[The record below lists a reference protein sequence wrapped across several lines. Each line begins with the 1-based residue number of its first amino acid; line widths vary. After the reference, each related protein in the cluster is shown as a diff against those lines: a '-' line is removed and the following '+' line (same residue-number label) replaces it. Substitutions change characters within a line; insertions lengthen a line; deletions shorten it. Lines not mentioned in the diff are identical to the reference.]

1 MTEQEKNEILDELEK
16 RIEQKYKGCL
26 SKEDTQS
33 VLKQVRDKWFTRDLY
48 GKRQESPMHKAFGNI
63 IYWQVWELIRKLTCI
78 ICGRQYVRHLAGCEY
93 AEKVAEKLCQFI
105 YDLKAEIDL
114 DRACK
119 DMEKAMQED
128 GECNA

>member
-1 MTEQEKNEILDELEK
+1 MTEQEKAEILDELEK

-26 SKEDTQS
+26 SREDTQS
-33 VLKQVRDKWFTRDLY
+33 VLKEARDKWFKYDSLR
-48 GKRQESPMHKAFGNI
+48 GKKDSPMHKAFGNI

-114 DRACK
+114 EIACK
-119 DMEKAMQED
+119 DMKVED
-128 GECNA
+128 